1 MTNLSDIIK
10 DPNYVNANPATK
22 KAIFEKYSATDS
34 NYTDANKE
42 TQTSIREKFGVAPK
56 SVGILEGLAR
66 STASGAALGFGE
78 EAEAKVRSI
87 GGDRSYEDNLA
98 DLRERQKTFSREHP
112 YLDLAGNLVGGIAAP
127 LAVAAGAAALPEIAG
142 VAGAAA
148 LASRVIPGAAKVAQ
162 LASKSPMLANV
173 VKGAATNAG
182 VGGVAGF
189 GSGEGGFQERMK
201 SAGEGV
207 LIGGALGAALPA
219 AGKVI
224 QLGAQGVRDIVRPFT
239 ASGRENIAK
248 RVMQGLPG
256 SERIVSSSADEFVPG
271 YKPTLAET
279 TESRDLAEV
288 QKSLLGKDVTADKLA
303 ESKEA
308 LQKYALQG
316 QSGDVAAPF
325 SLKQG
330 QYQSAL
336 EAAEKEAAAT
346 VTARGA
352 AASGAVSQA
361 QQSLNKLKSPVEK
374 LTSEIS
380 ETAKAKLDD
389 TLDKV
394 REHESS
400 LWSPFSDASKPVP
413 FTARGKFQETIADHK
428 VSLDGI
434 EMTYVPKEIWKQLS
448 GLESKTTFDK
458 VQRIRS
464 AVLAIARDASET
476 NLDKK
481 RVLNEL
487 ADVINDGVV
496 KASTPKGNLKGGAGL
511 SEDMLGQ
518 WNSARAATANRAKV
532 FGNPIVKGLF
542 KENTKQAAPEE
553 FFKRVLTGDAKKTK
567 FEKLQE
573 MLDPFNGLTDDVRAT
588 IPKETLDAVNVNK
601 SSLMQDLQEHLASDL
616 GKKAEK
622 EGSFYGK
629 GLEKWR
635 SGYEDLFKARPELDA
650 KFGSTLALHKAA
662 SDALDFA
669 STKVNER
676 EVGKLSK
683 FFSVDPNDTKAI
695 SGRIKS
701 VINSGDENSVL
712 NVVKELGEDQDAIG
726 GLKRGFLDT
735 ILESNK
741 PHDFILDNK
750 DKLHQLFSSASDKK
764 LLKTIEDGFRM
775 SETLGAGGANNN
787 EAIKKLLGGQGFL
800 PILLDKVGS
809 RLATGT
815 TMIAGGL
822 LGTKFLGPL
831 AVLAAATGAGA
842 GAIGV
847 PSLTRMVLQGI
858 YNAPREKVVNL
869 LKEAFKDPAEAKKLM
884 KPIEQ
889 WTYNSIPKSIKHI
902 LGPDINAAYGRAG
915 LATKAVSSYV
925 TQKTVESEKKAVGGL
940 ASLKKRYG

>member
-1 MTNLSDIIK
+1 MANIK
-10 DPNYVNANPATK
+10 ELGQALINAD
-22 KAIFEKYSATDS
+22 KAGDTESARVL
-34 NYTDANKE
+34 ANEIDRLMK
-42 TQTSIREKFGVAPK
+42 SSSKPKAPK

-66 STASGAALGFGE
+66 STASGAALSLGE

-127 LAVAAGAAALPEIAG
+127 LALAAAAPALPGIAG
-142 VAGAAA
+142 VAGTAA

-162 LASKSPMLANV
+162 LASKFPMLANV
-173 VKGAATNAG
+173 LKGAATNAG

-303 ESKEA
+303 QSKEA

-336 EAAEKEAAAT
+336 EAAEK
-346 VTARGA
+346 

-532 FGNPIVKGLF
+532 FGNPSVKGLF

-669 STKVNER
+669 STKVNKR
-676 EVGKLSK
+676 EVDKLSK
-683 FFSVDPNDTKAI
+683 FFSVDPNDTTAI

-701 VINSGDENSVL
+701 VINNGDENSVL

-750 DKLHQLFSSASDKK
+750 NKLHQLFSSASDKK

-775 SETLGAGGANNN
+775 SETLGASGAKNN
-787 EAIKKLLGGQGFL
+787 EAIEKLLTGKGFL

-809 RLATGT
+809 KVLTGS

-822 LGTKFLGPL
+822 LGSKFYGPL
-831 AVLAAATGAGA
+831 AALAAATGAGA

-847 PSLTRMVLQGI
+847 PSLTRIVLQGI

-869 LKEAFKDPAEAKKLM
+869 LKEAFKDPAEAKNLM

-889 WTYNSIPKSIKHI
+889 WTYNSIPKSIKNI